1 MPIEKRILKNT
12 PRQAVVELHGDSG
25 QSVISVQELA
35 TSEQTVDA
43 PNVNLTITAIHYQV
57 SQFANIT
64 RNGNVVLNLV
74 AGYDSVRF
82 AEDFG
87 FSLSKF
93 ANANVAVNMGTGNNS
108 IFIVMSKAEGYNE
121 PNRQSLYLKDR

>member
-57 SQFANIT
+57 SQFAKIT